1 MGMFTQKPQEP
12 SAWAA
17 LPGEPLEPN
26 DATERLD
33 EAPPV
38 DLLGIDLGTTHVTVP
53 IAVTPPQA
61 TEADRAAS
69 DPAASDSSAD

>member
-26 DATERLD
+26 DTTERLD

-53 IAVTPPQA
+53 ITVTPTA
-61 TEADRAAS
+61 DEAGG
-69 DPAASDSSAD
+69 AASDSAASGDPAD